1 MQDQN
6 STENE
11 EKKYVFPTPECYICL
26 VYGKHVYA
34 SIPNVLNKLK
44 HLCAGHDMRIY
55 GIFIDA
61 HTRAPIPKEDLIPI
75 PDFKKDDKEN
85 SQEKTPN

>member
-26 VYGKHVYA
+26 KLGRHVYA
-34 SIPNVLNKLK
+34 SITDSLNMLK
-44 HLCAGHDMRIY
+44 HLCAGHDVKIY
-55 GIFIDA
+55 GIFIDTHA
-61 HTRAPIPKEDLIPI
+61 RSPIPEKDLVPI